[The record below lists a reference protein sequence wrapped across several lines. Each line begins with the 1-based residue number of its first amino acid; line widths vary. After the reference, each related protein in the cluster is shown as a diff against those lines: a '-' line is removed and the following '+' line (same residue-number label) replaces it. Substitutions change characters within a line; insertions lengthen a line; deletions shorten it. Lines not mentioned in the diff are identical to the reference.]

1 MDNTNK
7 SAREFTRE
15 RSERD
20 TLDRIDNLTKDM
32 RALGYEITFGH
43 IGKKTTYCM
52 MVKGDEEIVGYTFIR
67 NLKYLNENVG
77 MLKALQQAI
86 ARKEVLDQKAAA
98 NEKSSEDNA

>member
-1 MDNTNK
+1 MDNTK

-15 RSERD
+15 RNEKD
-20 TLDRIDNLTKDM
+20 TLDRIAALSKDM
-32 RALGYEITFGH
+32 TDLGYELTFGH

-86 ARKEVLDQKAAA
+86 ARKEVLDQKAA
-98 NEKSSEDNA
+98 NLEKSFEDNA